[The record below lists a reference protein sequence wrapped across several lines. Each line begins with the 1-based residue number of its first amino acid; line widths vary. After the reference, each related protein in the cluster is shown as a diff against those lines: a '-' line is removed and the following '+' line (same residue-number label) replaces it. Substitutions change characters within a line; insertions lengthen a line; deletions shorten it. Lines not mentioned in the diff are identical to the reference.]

1 MTYKK
6 PVGNLVLIWQRKQA
20 CGEGKGHGLLTLIV
34 CYRCEARGFAI
45 RDAFPDAMKGMITTE
60 EANDTPRDD
69 KQPHKKGEDTPEIN
83 TVIDSVAKEVEPTQ
97 DNPKTSND
105 GEQLT
110 EGEVVVSPTEP
121 SG

>member
-1 MTYKK
+1 
-6 PVGNLVLIWQRKQA
+6 
-20 CGEGKGHGLLTLIV
+20 
-34 CYRCEARGFAI
+34 
-45 RDAFPDAMKGMITTE
+45 MKGMITTE

-110 EGEVVVSPTEP
+110 KVKLLCHLQSQWITMIEQRDLFYIFLCVSPEYFDTRDKWVNRYRKLMSMVKEGKLP
-121 SG
+121 R